1 MTRLSELFDVC
12 VTNAV
17 QFVYLL
23 LLCIWHYSFLP
34 EALLSFKKSEYN
46 IVSQLVASLTTY
58 TSEKIIR
65 IIIFIIQNLMH
76 SSALTEELISCNA
89 IRRLNLLNQR
99 VFKDHDIEE
108 TLQAMLNTL
117 NANYDVL
124 TSFDLYV
131 KEIESSILRFG
142 PRHTDDFWKENVR
155 AFEMDDFKYIK
166 ELIELLSSE
175 DEETIRVACFD
186 LSAFACYYPN
196 GRKYEI
202 DRWID

>member
-34 EALLSFKKSEYN
+34 GALLSFKKSEYN
-46 IVSQLVASLTTY
+46 IVSQLVASLTIY

-142 PRHTDDFWKENVR
+142 PSHTDDFWKENVR

-202 DRWID
+202 D

>member
-1 MTRLSELFDVC
+1 
-12 VTNAV
+12 
-17 QFVYLL
+17 
-23 LLCIWHYSFLP
+23 
-34 EALLSFKKSEYN
+34 
-46 IVSQLVASLTTY
+46 
-58 TSEKIIR
+58 
-65 IIIFIIQNLMH
+65 MH

-142 PRHTDDFWKENVR
+142 PSHTDDFWKENVR

-175 DEETIRVACFD
+175 DEETVRVACFD

-202 DRWID
+202 D

>member
-1 MTRLSELFDVC
+1 MSELFDVC

-34 EALLSFKKSEYN
+34 EALSSFKKSEYN
-46 IVSQLVASLTTY
+46 IVSQLVASLNTY

-65 IIIFIIQNLMH
+65 VIIFIIQNLMH
-76 SSALTEELISCNA
+76 SPSLTEELISCNA

-108 TLQAMLNTL
+108 TLQAILNTL

-131 KEIESSILRFG
+131 EYVFI
-142 PRHTDDFWKENVR
+142 H
-155 AFEMDDFKYIK
+155 
-166 ELIELLSSE
+166 
-175 DEETIRVACFD
+175 
-186 LSAFACYYPN
+186 
-196 GRKYEI
+196 
-202 DRWID
+202 

>member
-1 MTRLSELFDVC
+1 MEYDTKTKEFKISVNAPVSIGYYKGFE
-12 VTNAV
+12 VTGFSWNDKIPK
-17 QFVYLL
+17 FG
-23 LLCIWHYSFLP
+23 INIDKSWHRGCQILAGGIDAGVGFIP
-34 EALLSFKKSEYN
+34 
-46 IVSQLVASLTTY
+46 LV
-58 TSEKIIR
+58 
-65 IIIFIIQNLMH
+65 
-76 SSALTEELISCNA
+76 
-89 IRRLNLLNQR
+89 
-99 VFKDHDIEE
+99 KDHDIED

-175 DEETIRVACFD
+175 DEETVRVACFD

-196 GRKYEI
+196 GRK
-202 DRWID
+202 